1 MPVETVHL
9 NIKGRIATVTL
20 DRPSA
25 GNAIDEPTARQLQE
39 VCGRVAVDDEVRV
52 VVLTGAGEFFC
63 VGADGPSFEG
73 TGLRAL
79 GSLRVANHLS
89 GLDKPVIAAL
99 NGDAVGQGLELALA
113 CDKRVAYSEARMG
126 LTQVG
131 DGAMPWDGGTQR
143 LPRLVGRTR
152 AMEMVLTSRLVD
164 AREALEIGLVNQVVE
179 PDRVLRRSLDVASTI
194 AGQGPIAARYLK
206 EAVLKG
212 LDMTLEQGLRL
223 EADLSFLLQSTT
235 DRAEGIQSF
244 LEKRKPEYKGD

>member
-1 MPVETVHL
+1 M
-9 NIKGRIATVTL
+9 
-20 DRPSA
+20 
-25 GNAIDEPTARQLQE
+25 
-39 VCGRVAVDDEVRV
+39 
-52 VVLTGAGEFFC
+52 
-63 VGADGPSFEG
+63 
-73 TGLRAL
+73 
-79 GSLRVANHLS
+79 
-89 GLDKPVIAAL
+89 
-99 NGDAVGQGLELALA
+99 ELA
-113 CDKRVAYSEARMG
+113 
-126 LTQVG
+126 
-131 DGAMPWDGGTQR
+131 
-143 LPRLVGRTR
+143 
-152 AMEMVLTSRLVD
+152 LTSRLID

>member
-9 NIKGRIATVTL
+9 ETEGRIATVTL

-25 GNAIDEPTARQLQE
+25 GNAIDEPTAQQLRE

-52 VVLTGAGEFFC
+52 VVLTGAGDFFC
-63 VGADGPSFEG
+63 VGADGPSFEDP
-73 TGLRAL
+73 
-79 GSLRVANHLS
+79 GSLRVANHLA
-89 GLDKPVIAAL
+89 GLEKPLIAAL
-99 NGDAVGQGLELALA
+99 NGDAVGLGLELALA
-113 CDKRVAYSEARMG
+113 CDIRVASSEARMG

-143 LPRLVGRTR
+143 LPRLVGRGR

-164 AREALEIGLVNQVVE
+164 AQEALEIGLVNRVVE

-244 LEKRKPEYKGD
+244 LEKRKPEYKGE

>member
-1 MPVETVHL
+1 
-9 NIKGRIATVTL
+9 
-20 DRPSA
+20 
-25 GNAIDEPTARQLQE
+25 
-39 VCGRVAVDDEVRV
+39 
-52 VVLTGAGEFFC
+52 
-63 VGADGPSFEG
+63 
-73 TGLRAL
+73 
-79 GSLRVANHLS
+79 
-89 GLDKPVIAAL
+89 
-99 NGDAVGQGLELALA
+99 
-113 CDKRVAYSEARMG
+113 MG